1 MSELIQDFVTWLPT
15 YYAPGEDDRLRLLQ
29 NVTLPAGGVLT
40 CLSYLRRGATSDA
53 PASFTV
59 DLWTVRPARLLP
71 RAVDDM
77 CRNLEDVGS
86 WIDAVIEDVEMRR
99 GVPAE
104 RPGTELRGNLVGTSV
119 ASDPGVDQLV
129 LGGRRLRLWT
139 CAGTGARR
147 RFEPYVP
154 QADAFEGR
162 RLAPLRR
169 ELAGSVGRAPAQRR
183 RWPRRQVRMDG
194 RLDVLGERGEVL
206 QSSSVRLRDLSVA
219 GTGFVGPDL
228 SSLPSGPTPPNIR
241 LWLSGGMGRAC
252 RLSGELV
259 RVMPWPGGTCGVRFN
274 DLSPLDRRA
283 LRDMLAP

>member
-1 MSELIQDFVTWLPT
+1 MRELIQDFLGWLPT
-15 YYAPGEDDRLRLLQ
+15 YYAPGIDDRLRVLE
-29 NVTLPAGGVLT
+29 NVTLPAGGLLT
-40 CLSYLRRGATSDA
+40 CLSYLRVAETPDA

-59 DLWTVRPARLLP
+59 DLWTVRPARVLP

-86 WIDAVIEDVEMRR
+86 WIDAVVEDVEMRR
-99 GVPAE
+99 GEPSE
-104 RPGTELRGNLVGTSV
+104 RPRAEVRGNVVGTSV
-119 ASDPGVDQLV
+119 APHRGVDQLV

-139 CAGTGARR
+139 CPTSGARR

-154 QADAFEGR
+154 SAAAFEGR

-169 ELAGSVGRAPAQRR
+169 ELAGSVGRTFSQRR
-183 RWPRRQVRMDG
+183 RWPRRKVRMDG

-219 GTGFVGPDL
+219 GSGFVGPDL
-228 SSLPSGPTPPNIR
+228 TRLPSGASPPSIR

-274 DLSPLDRRA
+274 ALSPLDRRA
-283 LRDMLAP
+283 LQEILEP